1 MNWLRRVLLV
11 ISLLGILSSGAG
23 LAITFVDER
32 RFEDWT
38 RDVVAWQ
45 VEREIRDLVTLPPVE
60 EGGPLAALRNR
71 MADSIEL
78 SERLLG
84 SDLPERIAGIVVK
97 LCICEL
103 DDEDRAE
110 RERRFNEAKDNF
122 AAIIRNG
129 LASGIALTRV
139 KIGTLDDLISG
150 FYVETA
156 EGLKRDLRI
165 FFGSN
170 LLLYTAVGLGVLFSG
185 LVNALVI
192 PALLLFTGT
201 VTSSGLYLFGQN
213 WLATILFND
222 WTGFAYLAWVAFIT
236 LFLADVFLNRAR
248 VTLRL
253 LSSVNWNPIHS
264 LPC

>member
-1 MNWLRRVLLV
+1 MGWLRKGLLT
-11 ISLLGILSSGAG
+11 ISLLGALFSGAG
-23 LAITFVDER
+23 LAVTFIDER
-32 RFEDWT
+32 KFEDLT
-38 RDVVAWQ
+38 RQLVTWQ
-45 VEREIRDLVTLPPVE
+45 VEREIRDLVTLPPVD
-60 EGGPLAALRNR
+60 EGGALAALRSR
-71 MADSIEL
+71 MTDSIEF

-84 SDLPERIAGIVVK
+84 SDLPERIAETIAE
-97 LCICEL
+97 LCVCDL
-103 DDEDRAE
+103 DYEDRAE

-129 LASGIALTRV
+129 LAGGIAYARI
-139 KIGTLDDLISG
+139 KIGTLDDLIAG
-150 FYVETA
+150 YYVNTV

-170 LLLYTAVGLGVLFSG
+170 LVLYTVVGFGVLFSG
-185 LVNALVI
+185 LGNALVI

-201 VTSSGLYLFGQN
+201 VISSGLYLFGQN

-253 LSSVNWNPIHS
+253 LSLVNWIPVPA